1 MAYRGRLVATRVKR
15 LRQERGLTADA
26 LAVACVEKGAESLTR
41 SAIAKVEANR
51 RRLRAD
57 EAETMALI
65 LEVSATYLLGLEG
78 SRVFLSF
85 AEEERKLADQIA
97 EQLGD
102 RSFDVLD
109 PARRGNQATTQIET
123 DIKATD
129 AFVVLLSPSYLVSPQ
144 CHLEYDLAIRLLGKP
159 NSTPDTGF
167 IHVLKV
173 QDTPYSDAGE
183 LRAYEWADLTN
194 PDSREADLDRLAIAL
209 EASMPSGTVRHVR
222 SSSGSAEHGVRL
234 AGLRDRH
241 AELATLVDGLHNS
254 RGPHFWFV
262 VAPPGLGKTMFLAGL
277 RDQVAGLHP
286 RWATDLIDI
295 REQPSHVRDD
305 AGALLAR
312 CFGLSSPVMAQPEAF
327 RAIAQEISRGGK
339 PYLCLLDSVELLSQQ
354 TASALRSGLSHIYRL
369 VQQTGNTNVRLAVV
383 GASRQ
388 DDVWRSVYPDPRF
401 SLLQLTEFDVDVV
414 EDALR
419 EAAGPDRGSSYSDA
433 RFRHIARLVCGL
445 TEGLP
450 ALLDPALRWIS
461 TEEWLDVERLEEQE
475 VFEERVRP
483 YIHDTLLAPESILPR
498 TRQPDKTAIQ
508 ALTLAFQILAPYRMF
523 TQSHLRHHLDSDEE
537 FRRAVERAR
546 WKIEDLWAAI
556 SSTAL
561 LKRPLDEPWQE
572 IHAAIRRLLY
582 RYFYHSDKERIDAH
596 RAARKFVE
604 IWSGKQFG
612 KEQVI
617 GLVECL
623 WHEAAVLRLERPAEL
638 ARNLIDSARRL
649 SGELSPSG
657 AYTASE
663 LRAYAAERIRNDE
676 ELQESIGHDVELID
690 RLVDTITTQS

>member
-1 MAYRGRLVATRVKR
+1 M
-15 LRQERGLTADA
+15 TADA

-85 AEEERKLADQIA
+85 AEEERELADEIA

-102 RSFDVLD
+102 RWFDVLD
-109 PARRGNQATTQIET
+109 PARQRNQATTQLEA
-123 DIKATD
+123 DIRASD

-144 CHLEYDLAIRLLGKP
+144 CRLEHDLAVRLAGQQDATP
-159 NSTPDTGF
+159 STAF

-173 QDTPYSDAGE
+173 RETPYSDAGQ
-183 LRAYEWADLTN
+183 LRAYDWADLTS
-194 PDSREADLDRLAIAL
+194 PDSRDADLDRLAIAL
-209 EASMPSGTVRHVR
+209 EASMPSGAIQHIR
-222 SSSGSAEHGVRL
+222 SSSGSAEHGVRPT
-234 AGLRDRH
+234 GFRDRH
-241 AELATLVDGLHNS
+241 AELAMLVDGLLNS

-262 VAPPGLGKTMFLAGL
+262 IAPPGLGKTTFLAGL
-277 RDQVAGLHP
+277 REQVAGLHP
-286 RWATDLIDI
+286 RWATDLVDI
-295 REQPSHVRDD
+295 REQPPDVRGD

-312 CFGLSSPVMAQPEAF
+312 CFGLSSHVTAEPETL
-327 RAIAQEISRGGK
+327 RGIAQEISRGGR
-339 PYLCLLDSVELLSQQ
+339 PHLCLLDSAELLPEQ
-354 TASALRSGLSHIYRL
+354 TAHALRSGLSEIYRL
-369 VQQTGNTNVRLAVV
+369 VQHTGNVNVWLAVIV
-383 GASRQ
+383 ASRR
-388 DDVWRSVYPDPRF
+388 DDGWRGVFPDPRF
-401 SLLQLTEFDVDVV
+401 SFMKLAEFDVDVV

-419 EAAGPDRGSSYSDA
+419 EAAGPDRGSRYSDA
-433 RFRHIARLVCGL
+433 RFRHIAELVRRL

-461 TEEWLDVERLEEQE
+461 AEEWLDVERLEEQE

-483 YIHDTLLAPESILPR
+483 YVHDTLLAADSILPQAR
-498 TRQPDKTAIQ
+498 QLTRTAIH
-508 ALTLAFQILAPYRMF
+508 ALTAALQILAPYRMF
-523 TQSHLRHHLDSDEE
+523 TQSHLRYHLESDEE
-537 FRRAVERAR
+537 FRHAVERAQ
-546 WKIEDLWAAI
+546 WKIEDLWTAI

-561 LKRPLDEPWQE
+561 LQRPLDEPWQE

-582 RYFYHSDKERIDAH
+582 RYFYHSDDERADAH
-596 RAARKFVE
+596 RTARKFVE
-604 IWSGKQFG
+604 IWSGRQFG

-638 ARNLIDSARRL
+638 ARNLIDSAGRL
-649 SGELSPSG
+649 SGELRPSG
-657 AYTASE
+657 AYTVSE

-676 ELQESIGHDVELID
+676 EFQESIGNDVELVG
-690 RLVDTITTQS
+690 RLVDAIVAKS